1 MLIANAKASLGWFAH
16 LFAQPLAQL
25 IFFPQPSAASR
36 QILVYLNKQRNE

>member
-25 IFFPQPSAASR
+25 IFFSTALSSQQADSC
-36 QILVYLNKQRNE
+36 LFK